1 MCFLWFNLVL
11 LMLFNYFKYC
21 ILCVQR
27 YLEND
32 YTSEMVKG
40 N

>member
-1 MCFLWFNLVL
+1 MTLSLNLVIG
-11 LMLFNYFKYC
+11 LFNYFKYC

-32 YTSEMVKG
+32 YTTDIGEEI
-40 N
+40 